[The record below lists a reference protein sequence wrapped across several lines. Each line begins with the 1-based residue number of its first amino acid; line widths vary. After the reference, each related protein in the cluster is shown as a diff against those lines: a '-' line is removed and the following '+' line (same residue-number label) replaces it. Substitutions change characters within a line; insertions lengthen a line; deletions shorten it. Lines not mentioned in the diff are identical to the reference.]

1 MSILSDIMSA
11 NASFCAAPP
20 TDYTQEDVHSS
31 KLPQKQVAIITCM
44 DTRLVNFLEPAL
56 GLQRGD
62 AKVIKTAGNSVTG
75 VFDGIIRSLMVCVY
89 ELGVKEI
96 LVIGHHECGMAKT
109 TSKSLTD
116 AMLSRGVPKEAIHM
130 VAKELREWA
139 DEFRH
144 PEENVKETA
153 EAIRLN
159 PLIPTD
165 VPVHGLIFHPRT
177 GKLDIVTDGYEYAN
191 NIRQQ

>member
-1 MSILSDIMSA
+1 MSVLQDIMSV
-11 NASFCAAPP
+11 NASFCASPP
-20 TDYTQEDVHSS
+20 IDYTQEDLHQS

-56 GLQRGD
+56 GLARGD

-75 VFDGIIRSLMVCVY
+75 VFDGTIRSLMVCIY

-109 TSKSLTD
+109 TSKSLTE

-130 VAKELREWA
+130 IAKELREWA
-139 DEFRH
+139 DEFQH
-144 PEENVKETA
+144 PEQNVLDTV

-177 GKLDIVTDGYEYAN
+177 GKLDIVVDGYEYAGM
-191 NIRQQ
+191 

>member
-1 MSILSDIMSA
+1 MSVLKDILAA
-11 NASFCAAPP
+11 NEAFCAAPP
-20 TDYTQEDVHSS
+20 IDYTREDVKAS

-56 GLQRGD
+56 GIQRGE

-75 VFDGIIRSLMVCVY
+75 VFDGVIRSLMVCVY

-109 TSKSLTD
+109 TSQSLTE
-116 AMLSRGVPKEAIHM
+116 AMLSRGVPKEAVHM
-130 VAKELREWA
+130 IAKELREWA
-139 DEFRH
+139 DEFQH
-144 PEENVKETA
+144 PEQNVRDTV

-159 PLIPTD
+159 PLIPAD

-177 GKLDIVTDGYEYAN
+177 GKLDLITDGY
-191 NIRQQ
+191 RQEDF

>member
-1 MSILSDIMSA
+1 MSLLADIISA
-11 NASFCAAPP
+11 NAAFCAAPP
-20 TDYTQEDVHSS
+20 ADYTQEDYHTS
-31 KLPQKQVAIITCM
+31 KLPQKQVAVVTCM

-56 GLQRGD
+56 GLSRGD

-75 VFDGIIRSLMVCVY
+75 VFDGIIRSLMVCIY

-96 LVIGHHECGMAKT
+96 LIIGHHECGMAKT
-109 TSKSLTD
+109 TSQSLTQ

-130 VAKELREWA
+130 IAKELRDWA

-144 PEENVKETA
+144 PEQNVKDTT

-159 PLIPTD
+159 PLIPND

-177 GKLDIVTDGYEYAN
+177 GKLDVLIDGYKFLAN
-191 NIRQQ
+191 